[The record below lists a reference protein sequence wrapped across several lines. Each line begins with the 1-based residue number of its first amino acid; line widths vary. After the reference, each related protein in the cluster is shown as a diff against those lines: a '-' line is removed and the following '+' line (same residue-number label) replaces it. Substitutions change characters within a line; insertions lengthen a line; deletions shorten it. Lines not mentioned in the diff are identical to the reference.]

1 MSKKVYLFAGAS
13 SAIALETAKQ
23 LQSEGH
29 VVIGLSTKQLVN
41 GYDDFFEV
49 QDYTTSSFPKI
60 ENSLDGVVYFP
71 GTINLKPFHRL
82 TADDFTND
90 FNINTL
96 GAVAFAQAYLP
107 NLKMAESSSIVFVSS
122 VAVQTG
128 LTFHSS
134 IAMAKGALE
143 GLTRALAAEL
153 APKIRVNC
161 VAPSLVNTPLG
172 EKFINTPEKIE
183 QMQKRNPLQKIGQP
197 EDVASAITYLLS
209 SKSKWVTGQILHID
223 GGMSTLKI

>member
-82 TADDFTND
+82 TADDFIND

-122 VAVQTG
+122 VAAQTG

-153 APKIRVNC
+153 APQIRVNC

-209 SKSKWVTGQILHID
+209 SKSKWVTGQVLHID
-223 GGMSTLKI
+223 GGISTLKI

>member
-209 SKSKWVTGQILHID
+209 SKSKWVTGQVLHID
-223 GGMSTLKI
+223 GGISTLKI